1 MTDKKTSTMDI
12 KPLEKVVE
20 TLRAPGGCPWDR
32 IQTHKTIRQDF
43 VEEVYEF
50 LEAVD
55 KEDAAGMREELGDVL
70 LQVVFHA
77 KLAEEEGLFTMQDV
91 INDISNKLIYRHPH
105 VYGTV
110 EVDSAEQVLK
120 NWDALKAKEKKDRTH
135 VLDGVTQGMPALMT
149 AYKIQ
154 KKAAKVG
161 FDWEKSEDVWSKI
174 QEEMDEFQEAVKSQ
188 DKDAMEWELGDVLL
202 ALTNYARHVGLEP
215 EVALNR
221 ANNRFKDRF
230 NFVEN
235 QVIATG
241 RPWADFALRD
251 LDNLWQRAKE
261 NEKK

>member
-1 MTDKKTSTMDI
+1 MTDKKTSTMDV

-32 IQTHKTIRQDF
+32 IQTHKTIRQDLL
-43 VEEVYEF
+43 EEVYEF

-55 KEDAAGMREELGDVL
+55 NKDAAGMREELGDVL

-91 INDISNKLIYRHPH
+91 VADITNKLIYRHPH

-110 EVDSAEQVLK
+110 EVSSAEEVLK
-120 NWDALKAKEKKDRTH
+120 NWETLKAKEKTDRTH
-135 VLDGVTQGMPALMT
+135 ILDGVTKGMPALMT

-161 FDWEKSEDVWSKI
+161 FDWEKAEDVWDKV
-174 QEEMDEFQEAVKSQ
+174 QEEMAELQEAVKSKNE
-188 DKDAMEWELGDVLL
+188 DEMEWEMGDVLL
-202 ALTNYARHVGLEP
+202 ALTNYARHVGVEP

-221 ANNRFKDRF
+221 ANNRFKARF

-235 QVIATG
+235 QVVATG
-241 RPWADFALRD
+241 RPWADYALCD
-251 LDNLWQRAKE
+251 LDKLWQRAKY